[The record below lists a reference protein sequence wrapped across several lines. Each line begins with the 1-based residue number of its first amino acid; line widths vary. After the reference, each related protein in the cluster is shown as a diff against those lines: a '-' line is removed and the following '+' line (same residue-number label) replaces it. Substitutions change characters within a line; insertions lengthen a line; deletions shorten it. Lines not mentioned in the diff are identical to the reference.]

1 MIVCK
6 DLCPIHKE
14 QICCFLCGDRETCPE
29 ACCESNPDTCPERV
43 EKGGALTP
51 AEQNALPIMQTIK
64 NIVVQKKALEAREKD
79 MKEKLKAAMEE
90 YGVKSFD
97 NDLLKVTY
105 IAATTQTKVD
115 TAAIKKKY
123 PAIAEECSKVS
134 NVSAYI
140 KVEVKENGG

>member
-1 MIVCK
+1 VIVCK
-6 DLCPIHKE
+6 DACPIHNE
-14 QICCFLCGDRETCPE
+14 QICCFLCGDRDTCPE
-29 ACCESNPDTCPERV
+29 ACCEEHPDTCPERV
-43 EKGGALTP
+43 ERGGALTP
-51 AEQNALPIMQTIK
+51 VEQKALPIMQTIK
-64 NIVVQKKALEAREKD
+64 NLVVQKKALEEREKA

-115 TAAIKKKY
+115 TAAIKKKH
-123 PAIAEECSKVS
+123 PQIAKECSKVS

-140 KVEVKENGG
+140 KVEVKG